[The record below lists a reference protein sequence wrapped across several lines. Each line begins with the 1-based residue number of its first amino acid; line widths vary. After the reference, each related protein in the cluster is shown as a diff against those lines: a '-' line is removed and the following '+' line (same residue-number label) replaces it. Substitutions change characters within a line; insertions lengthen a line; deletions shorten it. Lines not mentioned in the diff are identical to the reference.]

1 MSHLRKTPSR
11 SRPVISDRVI
21 GRSNRMLVNR
31 LTNDKSPLCQ
41 RAYLLSPFLP
51 WPSYQL
57 FCERNESN

>member
-41 RAYLLSPFLP
+41 RAYLLSHFYHDRAIL
-51 WPSYQL
+51 QKK
-57 FCERNESN
+57 RDQ